1 MTNYILLDHPEY
13 TVNQAITKNR
23 ELMKGHKGELFV
35 LQLTFIGWFILSIW
49 TVIGFFWFTTMRQ
62 KRNFI

>member
-13 TVNQAITKNR
+13 TVNQAITKSR